1 MDSSDWAT
9 VIVASISVA
18 SAALSG
24 RAAKIASKYTST
36 ASVIN
41 SKTQAETEAYNR
53 ARAMDIQTIKRQ
65 DEELAELQGKY
76 SLLEEKYKALKL
88 DNEGLHEDNDRLR
101 RRVSRLE
108 RLEERLKELGYSV
121 D

>member
-53 ARAMDIQTIKRQ
+53 ARKMDIETIQRQ
-65 DEELAELQGKY
+65 DEELKELQ
-76 SLLEEKYKALKL
+76 EKYAALEVKY
-88 DNEGLHEDNDRLR
+88 NELKVDSERMNEDNDRLR

-108 RLEERLKELGYSV
+108 RLEKRLEELGYSV
-121 D
+121 E